1 MEFTTR
7 RIGQCG
13 EIAAAR
19 YLRDNDYD
27 IITAN
32 YHTKMGEIDI
42 VAMDE
47 KGTMVFVEVKTRN
60 EDAIA
65 NPSEWVTKQKQNKII
80 ATALTFIKAYKFSG
94 NSRFDVI
101 EVFINKGGNHNN
113 AKINHIENAFTT
125 DNFYANI

>member
-32 YHTKMGEIDI
+32 YRTKMGEIDI

-47 KGTMVFVEVKTRN
+47 NGTMVFVEVKTRN
-60 EDAIA
+60 EDSRTS
-65 NPSEWVTKQKQNKII
+65 PSEAVTRDKQNKII
-80 ATALTFIKAYKFSG
+80 ATALAFVKAYKFSG

-101 EVFINKGGNHNN
+101 EVFINKGGNHND
-113 AKINHIENAFTT
+113 AKINHIKSAFTT

>member
-1 MEFTTR
+1 MELTTR
-7 RIGQCG
+7 QIGQCG

-42 VAMDE
+42 IAMSPDDV
-47 KGTMVFVEVKTRN
+47 MVFVEVKTRN
-60 EDAIA
+60 EVAIA
-65 NPSEWVTKQKQNKII
+65 NPSEWVTREKQNKII
-80 ATALTFIKAYKFSG
+80 ATALAFVKAYKYDG
-94 NSRFDVI
+94 TSRFDVI
-101 EVFINKGGNHNN
+101 EVFIKKGGNHNN
-113 AKINHIENAFTT
+113 AKINHIKNAFTT

>member
-1 MEFTTR
+1 MELTPR

-19 YLRDNDYD
+19 YLRDNGCD

-32 YHTKMGEIDI
+32 FRRKMGEIDI
-42 VAMDE
+42 IAMSPDDV
-47 KGTMVFVEVKTRN
+47 MVFVEVKTRN

-65 NPSEWVTKQKQNKII
+65 NPGEWVTRAKQNRII
-80 ATALTFIKAYKFSG
+80 ATALAFIKAYKFSG
-94 NSRFDVI
+94 TSRFDVI

>member
-1 MEFTTR
+1 MELTAR
-7 RIGQCG
+7 KIGQCG

-19 YLRDNDYD
+19 YLRDNGYD

-32 YHTKMGEIDI
+32 FRMKMGEIDI
-42 VAMDE
+42 VAMSPNNV
-47 KGTMVFVEVKTRN
+47 MVFVEVKTRN

-65 NPSEWVTKQKQNKII
+65 NPSEWVTREKQNKII
-80 ATALTFIKAYKFSG
+80 ATALTFLKIYKYDG

-101 EVFINKGGNHNN
+101 EVFINKGENHKN
-113 AKINHIENAFTT
+113 ARINHIENAFTT

>member
-1 MEFTTR
+1 MELTAR
-7 RIGQCG
+7 QIGQCG

-32 YHTKMGEIDI
+32 YRIKMGEIDI

-47 KGTMVFVEVKTRN
+47 NGTMVFVEVKTRN
-60 EDAIA
+60 EDAWA
-65 NPSEWVTKQKQNKII
+65 NPREWVTRAKQNRII
-80 ATALTFIKAYKFSG
+80 ATALAFVKAYKFEG
-94 NSRFDVI
+94 DSRFDII
-101 EVFINKGGNHNN
+101 EVIINKGGNHND
-113 AKINHIENAFTT
+113 AKINHIENAFNT